1 MNTGFSKTDV
11 EAPEHPRELLLEAA
25 VEMNLRLSYEARI
38 EAHENARLLALDLSA
53 AGKES
58 SARSQSA
65 ATKTP

>member
-1 MNTGFSKTDV
+1 MNTVFSKTEV
-11 EAPEHPRELLLEAA
+11 GEPEHPRELLLEAA

>member
-1 MNTGFSKTDV
+1 MNTGFSKTEV

-25 VEMNLRLSYEARI
+25 VEMNLQLSYEARI

-65 ATKTP
+65 VTKQ